1 MCYTDVIAL
10 SPDKI
15 SNLCTG
21 KSPQDP
27 SRNGDATEDVEAA
40 GRVKSDPEREPT
52 YEKRSIQTPGM
63 AASHRNRNKTS

>member
-1 MCYTDVIAL
+1 MCYTDVIGL
-10 SPDKI
+10 FPDKI

-27 SRNGDATEDVEAA
+27 SRNGDATEAA

-63 AASHRNRNKTS
+63 AASYRNRNKTS